1 MSPALAGGFFFSHL
15 WLRCCVQMFSSCGE
29 QGLLF
34 VEGCPLWWLLILGST
49 GCEEAGLL

>member
-15 WLRCCVQMFSSCGE
+15 WLRCCVQMFSSCGG

-49 GCEEAGLL
+49 GCKEAGFQ